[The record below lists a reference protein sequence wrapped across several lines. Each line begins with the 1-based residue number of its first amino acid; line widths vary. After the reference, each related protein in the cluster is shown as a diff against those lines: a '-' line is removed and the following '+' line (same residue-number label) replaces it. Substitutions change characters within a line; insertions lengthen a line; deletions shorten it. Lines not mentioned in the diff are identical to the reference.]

1 MNKNLISLAVAGVV
15 ALSASAASAEDAYQG
30 SWYVLPGVSYMHT
43 DGDLDAKDGPGV
55 FLRLGKELSEHWDV
69 QLGLS
74 HARADEDLN
83 VAGGG
88 GRFKQT
94 LLGVDALYM
103 FSRDRFRPFV
113 LAGLGLAY
121 NDIDYH
127 VAGVNIGD
135 SKTSWMANVGLGAQ
149 FMATESLGLQA
160 DLRHVWSR
168 ADAKANA
175 TAVGGMNFND
185 TETVGNTYFN
195 LGAIWKF
202 GAPKP
207 VAAAEPE
214 PMPTPEPVAAPEP
227 MPEPVVAAPAPM
239 PEPTPAAPAT
249 FEKITLASEVL
260 FDFDKDN
267 VKKTGKRIL
276 DADVVGKMKAHPEVE
291 LVLISGHS
299 DRIGSAGYNLNLSKR
314 RANNVKKYLISQGI
328 EKSRLHTIGK
338 GETEPVV
345 DCKGVRGRKAIDCLQ
360 PNRRVVVEIEEQRAG
375 T

>member
-1 MNKNLISLAVAGVV
+1 MNKNLISLAVAGVLG
-15 ALSASAASAEDAYQG
+15 LSASVASAEDAYQG
-30 SWYVLPGVSYMHT
+30 AWYVLPGVSYMHA
-43 DGDLDAKDGPGV
+43 DSDLDADNGAGG

-83 VAGGG
+83 VVGGG

-113 LAGLGLAY
+113 LAGLGLAH
-121 NDIDYH
+121 NNIDYD
-127 VAGVNIGD
+127 VSGVDIGN

-168 ADAKANA
+168 ADAKSNA

-185 TETVGNTYFN
+185 SETVGNTYLN
-195 LGAIWKF
+195 LGVIWKF

-214 PMPTPEPVAAPEP
+214 PMPAPEPVAEPEP
-227 MPEPVVAAPAPM
+227 MPEPA
-239 PEPTPAAPAT
+239 PAAPVA

-267 VKKTGKRIL
+267 VKEAGKRIL
-276 DADVVGKMKAHPEVE
+276 DADVVEKMKAHPEVE

-299 DRIGSAGYNLNLSKR
+299 DRIGSAGYNQNLSER
-314 RANNVKKYLISQGI
+314 RANNVKKYLISQSI
-328 EKSRLHTIGK
+328 EESRLHTIGK

-345 DCKGVRGRKAIDCLQ
+345 DCKGIRGQAAIDCLQ
-360 PNRRVVVEIEEQRAG
+360 PNRRVVVEIEEQR
-375 T
+375 

>member
-1 MNKNLISLAVAGVV
+1 MNKNLISLAVAGVLG
-15 ALSASAASAEDAYQG
+15 LSASVASAEDAYQG
-30 SWYVLPGVSYMHT
+30 AWYVLPGVSYMHA
-43 DGDLDAKDGPGV
+43 DSDLDADNGAGG

-83 VAGGG
+83 VVGGG

-113 LAGLGLAY
+113 LAGLGLAH
-121 NDIDYH
+121 NNIDYD
-127 VAGVNIGD
+127 VSGVDIGN

-168 ADAKANA
+168 ADAKSNA

-185 TETVGNTYFN
+185 SETVGNTYLN
-195 LGAIWKF
+195 LGVIWKF

-214 PMPTPEPVAAPEP
+214 PMPAPEPVAEP
-227 MPEPVVAAPAPM
+227 APAP
-239 PEPTPAAPAT
+239 APVECK
-249 FEKITLASEVL
+249 FEADQIVMASGTLFA
-260 FDFDKDN
+260 FDKSDL
-267 VKKTGKRIL
+267 KPEGKAAL
-276 DADVVGKMKAHPEVE
+276 DTEVVEKMKANPIYTTVRIE
-291 LVLISGHS
+291 GHTDYLGS
-299 DRIGSAGYNLNLSKR
+299 DEYNQALSER
-314 RANNVKKYLISQGI
+314 RANTVRNYLLAQGVEPDRLVAVGMGEDI
-328 EKSRLHTIGK
+328 PLVECKGIKSR
-338 GETEPVV
+338 
-345 DCKGVRGRKAIDCLQ
+345 KALIECLA
-360 PNRRVVVEIEEQRAG
+360 PNRRVEILATRTKKDGCQ
-375 T
+375 